1 MAELHPPGAG
11 GYKISRGGVHVSLTR
26 TRGPDDTPNA
36 WGLSRSGGAGK
47 DLARA
52 LALRLLSRDTVPACT
67 NLHTTPRNSRA
78 PAN

>member
-1 MAELHPPGAG
+1 MLPGCDAFFDLLRSVGSGAGMAELHPPGAG

-52 LALRLLSRDTVPACT
+52 LAQATI
-67 NLHTTPRNSRA
+67 
-78 PAN
+78 